1 MKLKIERFKKW
12 DFVTIIV
19 TKIRSK
25 TEAVFKRWMRGEG
38 ELWFCSAV
46 KPQKDFISACK
57 CIKLQALLC
66 LQYITTSDIILVPF
80 IVAVVKFRPPH
91 ISRSSKKNIWASK
104 FKNQLLQYK
113 KKIIRKCLTKEALQI
128 PNSQSSIKSLLVLLL
143 LCIPT
148 S

>member
-1 MKLKIERFKKW
+1 M
-12 DFVTIIV
+12 TIIV
-19 TKIRSK
+19 TKIGAK

-91 ISRSSKKNIWASK
+91 ISRSSKKKYMSIQIQKSTPTV
-104 FKNQLLQYK
+104 QE
-113 KKIIRKCLTKEALQI
+113 KIIRKCLTKEALQI